1 MALSEAEFQS
11 QVIDLAHRYGWFVS
25 HQRPAQIAGRWMTPV
40 QGDAGA
46 PDLLLAHPRFGVR
59 LVELKTD
66 TGRLSPE
73 QVKWGK
79 AIEGS
84 TNLYRIWRPSDLA
97 EIVSTLA
104 GRQ

>member
-1 MALSEAEFQS
+1 MGTEAEFQT

-46 PDLLLAHPRFGVR
+46 PDLLLAHPRHGVL

-84 TNLYRIWRPSDLA
+84 TNLYRLWRPIDLA
-97 EIVSTLA
+97 EIINTLA
-104 GRQ
+104 GRK